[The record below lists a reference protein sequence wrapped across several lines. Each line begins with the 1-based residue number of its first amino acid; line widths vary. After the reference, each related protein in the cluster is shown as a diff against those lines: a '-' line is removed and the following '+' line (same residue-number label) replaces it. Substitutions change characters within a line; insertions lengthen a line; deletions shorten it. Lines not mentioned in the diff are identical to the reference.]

1 MEDSTLGE
9 VDVKIV
15 QDIIQTVINS
25 GNSTITF
32 EYLVTG
38 AFPELYKTLD
48 KKIKDYYTKSNIDGS
63 NKRKREK
70 I

>member
-9 VDVKIV
+9 VDVKII

-48 KKIKDYYTKSNIDGS
+48 KKIKDYYTKGYIDGS
-63 NKRKREK
+63 NNRKREK